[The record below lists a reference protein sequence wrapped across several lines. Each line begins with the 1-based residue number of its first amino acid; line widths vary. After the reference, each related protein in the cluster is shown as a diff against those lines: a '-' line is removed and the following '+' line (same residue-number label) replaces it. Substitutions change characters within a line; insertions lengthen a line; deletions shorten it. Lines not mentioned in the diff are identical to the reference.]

1 MDKTTLRLAFEM
13 SRKKQKTRVQPR
25 KRNKKASKLAMSH

>member
-1 MDKTTLRLAFEM
+1 M

-25 KRNKKASKLAMSH
+25 KRM